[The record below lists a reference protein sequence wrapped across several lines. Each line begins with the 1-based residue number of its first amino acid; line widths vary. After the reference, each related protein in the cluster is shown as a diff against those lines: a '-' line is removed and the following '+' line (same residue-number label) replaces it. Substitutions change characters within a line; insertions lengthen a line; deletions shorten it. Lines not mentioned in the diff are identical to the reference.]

1 MHESLLFL
9 GNIRGRFLIEHQIFK
24 TKNCTKCSLK
34 SWVKIQRELKSENQR
49 TPNCLAYRALWSV
62 WWRGAA
68 KHLRYFLHPEE
79 RNCNFAQNITSC
91 ITACADY
98 NLIKI
103 IKVTIHNPYRCC
115 QLFIIYYILEI
126 SLLLLNYFHN
136 ALQNK
141 KYIHYRSTFH

>member
-1 MHESLLFL
+1 MNPYSFL
-9 GNIRGRFLIEHQIFK
+9 ETSEEDFWLNTKFSK

-34 SWVKIQRELKSENQR
+34 SWVNIQKELRSENQR
-49 TPNCLAYRALWSV
+49 TPNCLAYRALWSI
-62 WWRGAA
+62 WWWGAA
-68 KHLRYFLHPEE
+68 KHLRYFLHPGE

-91 ITACADY
+91 ITAYADY

-103 IKVTIHNPYRCC
+103 IKVTIYNPYRCC
-115 QLFIIYYILEI
+115 QLFIIYFILEI